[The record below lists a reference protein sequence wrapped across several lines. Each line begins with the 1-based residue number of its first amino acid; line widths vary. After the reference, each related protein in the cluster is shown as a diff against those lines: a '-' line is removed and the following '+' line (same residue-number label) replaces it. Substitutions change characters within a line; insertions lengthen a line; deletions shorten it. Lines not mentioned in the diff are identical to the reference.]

1 MPGVN
6 LMARAAN
13 IVFATC
19 LFANPIL
26 SGCAPTYTWENP
38 QISPGDASRQFAID
52 QAECTAY
59 GMNAVPVP
67 DRTAAALPPPAVQ
80 HYRTTTTV
88 IPGIDPYG
96 NAFPMMIQTT
106 ESPQMLD
113 VAKQSA
119 EITENFQA
127 IQDNARINKAYQV
140 QDQLAE
146 ACMLQRGW
154 QKVVQGG

>member
-1 MPGVN
+1 MTK
-6 LMARAAN
+6 AAN
-13 IVFATC
+13 IVFTTC
-19 LFANPIL
+19 VFANL
-26 SGCAPTYTWENP
+26 LLAGCAPSYTWENP

-59 GMNAVPVP
+59 GMNAIPVP

-96 NAFPMMIQTT
+96 NAFPMMVQTT
-106 ESPQMLD
+106 ESPQMSD
-113 VAKQSA
+113 SIRQAA
-119 EITENFQA
+119 EATANFQA
-127 IQDNARINKAYQV
+127 IQDNARIDKAYQA

-154 QKVVQGG
+154 RKIVQGG